1 MLVNIHLFH
10 ECLKKVN
17 QNLKKRKTFSDE
29 MLISMD
35 VLQLCHILK
44 ARDYKFSSFSYTQH
58 MHCLDPPRILEFF
71 FTNSLLS
78 FFVNDSLMTRL
89 YLVNHS

>member
-35 VLQLCHILK
+35 VLQAAII
-44 ARDYKFSSFSYTQH
+44 SYFKGQG
-58 MHCLDPPRILEFF
+58 LQIFIFF
-71 FTNSLLS
+71 IHSTYALS
-78 FFVNDSLMTRL
+78 GSPA
-89 YLVNHS
+89 YS